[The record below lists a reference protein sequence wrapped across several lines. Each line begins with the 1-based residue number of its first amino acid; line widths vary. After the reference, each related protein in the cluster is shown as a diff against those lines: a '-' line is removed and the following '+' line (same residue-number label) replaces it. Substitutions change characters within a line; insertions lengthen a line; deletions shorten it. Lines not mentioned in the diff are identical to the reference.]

1 MSQPRLAMFDMDRTL
16 LEKETA
22 SLYVRY
28 QREIG
33 EATIVDLLRTLGCRH
48 SNPNICKN
56 NATPGKC
63 AFVRDD
69 GVCLTP
75 PMSWKRIYQE
85 LGGQ

>member
-1 MSQPRLAMFDMDRTL
+1 MTNQRRPLGPQD
-16 LEKETA
+16 
-22 SLYVRY
+22 SL
-28 QREIG
+28 QK
-33 EATIVDLLRTLGCRH
+33 TLGCRH

-69 GVCLTP
+69 GICLTP

-85 LGGQ
+85 LGGR

>member
-1 MSQPRLAMFDMDRTL
+1 MTNQRRPLGPQD
-16 LEKETA
+16 
-22 SLYVRY
+22 SLR
-28 QREIG
+28 Q
-33 EATIVDLLRTLGCRH
+33 TLGCRH

-69 GVCLTP
+69 GVCILP

-85 LGGQ
+85 LGGHLRNTQ

>member
-1 MSQPRLAMFDMDRTL
+1 MTNQRRPLGPKD
-16 LEKETA
+16 
-22 SLYVRY
+22 SL
-28 QREIG
+28 QK
-33 EATIVDLLRTLGCRH
+33 TLGCRH

-69 GVCLTP
+69 DVCLTP
-75 PMSWKRIYQE
+75 PKSWKRIYEE

>member
-1 MSQPRLAMFDMDRTL
+1 MTNQRRPLGPLD
-16 LEKETA
+16 
-22 SLYVRY
+22 SL
-28 QREIG
+28 QK
-33 EATIVDLLRTLGCRH
+33 TLGCRH

-63 AFVRDD
+63 GFVRDD
-69 GVCLTP
+69 GVCIMP

>member
-1 MSQPRLAMFDMDRTL
+1 MTNQRRPLGPQD
-16 LEKETA
+16 
-22 SLYVRY
+22 SL
-28 QREIG
+28 QN
-33 EATIVDLLRTLGCRH
+33 TLGCRH

-63 AFVRDD
+63 AFVRED
-69 GVCLTP
+69 GVCLMP

>member
-1 MSQPRLAMFDMDRTL
+1 MTNQRRPLGATDC
-16 LEKETA
+16 LEK
-22 SLYVRY
+22 
-28 QREIG
+28 
-33 EATIVDLLRTLGCRH
+33 TLGCRH

-75 PMSWKRIYQE
+75 PKSWKRIYQE